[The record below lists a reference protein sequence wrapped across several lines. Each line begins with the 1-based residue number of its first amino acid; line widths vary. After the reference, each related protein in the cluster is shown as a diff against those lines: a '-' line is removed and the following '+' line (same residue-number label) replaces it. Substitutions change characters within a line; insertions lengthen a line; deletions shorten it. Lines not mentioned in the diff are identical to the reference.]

1 MQKELR
7 KTGSDVIGSV
17 PWATHFCQFYQTK
30 QDLLDILVPYFK
42 AGLENNEFCMWITA
56 EPLGVEGAKEAM
68 ARALPDF
75 DRYLAKG
82 QMEIMPHT
90 DWYLKGGAFES
101 QRVLNGWVDKLE
113 QALASGY
120 AGLRLTGNTFWL
132 EKKDWK
138 SFADYEA
145 AVNSVIGKC
154 NMLALCTYC
163 LDRCSAAEII
173 DVIRNHQFALIK
185 REGKWELIESSIYK
199 QTEEALKES
208 QRDLSH
214 AQAVARI
221 GSWRLDIHRNELL
234 WSEETCRLF
243 GIPQG
248 TPMTYGKFLAT
259 VHPEDRQYVDQ
270 KWTAALR
277 GEDYDIEHRIVVGSE
292 VKWVREKAEL
302 EFEQGVLKGGFGT
315 VQDITEQKRAE
326 EALRESQG
334 ELATILASVP
344 ILTLAVDPDRRVLKA
359 NDAAAK
365 FAGRSPEEMAGLPG
379 GEALRCLHSM
389 DDPSG
394 CGFGPSC
401 QTCKVRLSVLD
412 TFETGNSHY
421 QVEWHLPLFRAGKQE
436 EITFLLS
443 TVPIA
448 TPKKQVLVCIEDI
461 TERKQAE
468 SRLEYLASFPQMNP
482 NPVTEMDLSGHITF
496 ANPAAKN
503 LFPTLLQDE
512 GQHPYFAGWETIVR
526 ELEKSGAQSI
536 NREINLNDSYYV
548 QTVQYLRD
556 EGLARVYGRDITER
570 KQAEEALQQ
579 TRDYLNN
586 LLDYANAPIIVWDPQ
601 FRITRFNR
609 AFERLTGLRA
619 SEVLGRQLDILF
631 PEDSRDE
638 SLGHIREAAAGERWE
653 TVEIPILRQDGS
665 VRTVLWNS
673 ATLYGTD
680 GKTVVATIAQGQDIT
695 ERKQAEEQLKQRT
708 LELEAANKELE
719 SFSYSVSHD
728 LRAPL
733 RSMDGFSQALLED
746 YSGKL
751 DDEGRDYLK
760 RIQDSA
766 SNMAQLIDDMLE
778 LSRLTRVSMRR
789 ESVNLSELAESITAE
804 LKKTQPKRH
813 VEVSIAPGLVVY
825 GDAKLFRVV
834 LENLL
839 DNAWKFTAKTPQARI
854 EMGITEHDGGEAYF
868 VRDNGPGFDMAYADK
883 LFVPFQ
889 RLHKTTEFPGTGIG
903 LATVKRI
910 IHRHG
915 GQVWGEGKVGKGAT
929 FYFILP

>member
-7 KTGSDVIGSV
+7 KTGNDVIGSV

-42 AGLENNEFCMWITA
+42 AGLESNEFCMWITA

-82 QMEIMPHT
+82 QIEIMPHT

-120 AGLRLTGNTFWL
+120 AGLRLTGNTLWL

-145 AVNSVIGKC
+145 AINSVIGKY

-163 LDRCSAAEII
+163 LDRCSAIEII
-173 DVIRNHQFALIK
+173 DVIRNHEFALIK
-185 REGKWELIESSIYK
+185 REGKWELIESSIYKQTKEALEASETRLAHLASFPELNPMPVIELDMAGNIRYMNPATKRLFPDMSAMGSEHPFLANWEALSNTLRSEEPQSLTREINIGGFCYEQSVTYVPLTQSLIFRGLDITERK

-234 WSEETCRLF
+234 WSDETYRLF
-243 GIPQG
+243 GIPKG
-248 TPMTYGKFLAT
+248 TPMTYEKFLAA
-259 VHPEDRQYVDQ
+259 VHAEDRQYVDQ

-277 GEDYDIEHRIVVGSE
+277 GEDYDIEHRIVVGNE

-315 VQDITEQKRAE
+315 AQ
-326 EALRESQG
+326 
-334 ELATILASVP
+334 
-344 ILTLAVDPDRRVLKA
+344 
-359 NDAAAK
+359 
-365 FAGRSPEEMAGLPG
+365 
-379 GEALRCLHSM
+379 
-389 DDPSG
+389 
-394 CGFGPSC
+394 
-401 QTCKVRLSVLD
+401 
-412 TFETGNSHY
+412 
-421 QVEWHLPLFRAGKQE
+421 
-436 EITFLLS
+436 
-443 TVPIA
+443 
-448 TPKKQVLVCIEDI
+448 DI
-461 TERKQAE
+461 TERKRTQERYQTMIRTAMDGFWMTDAKGKF
-468 SRLEYLASFPQMNP
+468 LE
-482 NPVTEMDLSGHITF
+482 V
-496 ANPAAKN
+496 
-503 LFPTLLQDE
+503 
-512 GQHPYFAGWETIVR
+512 
-526 ELEKSGAQSI
+526 
-536 NREINLNDSYYV
+536 NDSYCALIGYSPEELLAMSITDV
-548 QTVQYLRD
+548 EAIERPEETARHIERVKQNGYDRFETHHRSKDGRIIEVEVSANFMDD
-556 EGLARVYGRDITER
+556 EGGRFFVFLRDITER
-570 KQAEEALQQ
+570 K
-579 TRDYLNN
+579 R
-586 LLDYANAPIIVWDPQ
+586 
-601 FRITRFNR
+601 
-609 AFERLTGLRA
+609 
-619 SEVLGRQLDILF
+619 
-631 PEDSRDE
+631 
-638 SLGHIREAAAGERWE
+638 
-653 TVEIPILRQDGS
+653 
-665 VRTVLWNS
+665 
-673 ATLYGTD
+673 
-680 GKTVVATIAQGQDIT
+680 
-695 ERKQAEEQLKQRT
+695 AEEQLRQRT

-746 YSGKL
+746 YSDKL

-766 SNMAQLIDDMLE
+766 GNMAQLIDDMLE
-778 LSRLTRVSMRR
+778 LSRLTRVSMRLGT
-789 ESVNLSELAESITAE
+789 VNLSELAESIAAE
-804 LKKTQPKRH
+804 LKKAQPKRH
-813 VEVSIAPGLVVY
+813 VEVSIAPGLVAY
-825 GDAKLFRVV
+825 GDAKLLRVV

-839 DNAWKFTAKTPQARI
+839 DNAWKFTAKIPHARI
-854 EMGITEHDGGEAYF
+854 EGGITEHDGREVYF
-868 VRDNGPGFDMAYADK
+868 VRDNGAGFDMAYADK

-889 RLHKTTEFPGTGIG
+889 RLHRTTEFPGTGVG
-903 LATVKRI
+903 LATVKRL

-915 GQVWGEGKVGKGAT
+915 GEVWAEGEVGKGAT
-929 FYFILP
+929 FYFTLP

>member
-7 KTGSDVIGSV
+7 KTGNDVIGGV

-30 QDLLDILVPYFK
+30 QDLFDILVPYFK
-42 AGLENNEFCMWITA
+42 AGLESNEFCMWITA
-56 EPLGVEGAKEAM
+56 EPLGVEVAKEAM

-82 QMEIMPHT
+82 QIEIMPHT
-90 DWYLKGGAFES
+90 DWYLKEGVFES
-101 QRVLNGWVDKLE
+101 QRVLNGWVEKLE
-113 QALASGY
+113 KALASGY

-145 AVNSVIGKC
+145 AVNSVIGKY

-163 LDRCSAAEII
+163 LDRCSAIEII
-173 DVIRNHQFALIK
+173 DVIRNHEFALIK

-199 QTEEALKES
+199 QTKEALEASETRLAHLASFPELNPMPVIELDMAGNIRYMNPATKRLFPDMSAMGSEHPFLANWEALSNTLRSEEPQSLTREINIGGSCYEQSVTYVPLTHSLIFRGLDITERKQTEEALEES
-208 QRDLSH
+208 QHDLNR

-234 WSEETCRLF
+234 WSDETYRLF
-243 GIPQG
+243 GIPKG
-248 TPMTYGKFLAT
+248 TPMTYEKFLAA
-259 VHPEDRQYVDQ
+259 VHAEDRQYVDQ

-277 GEDYDIEHRIVVGSE
+277 GEDYDIEHRIVVGNE

-315 VQDITEQKRAE
+315 AQDITERKRAE
-326 EALRESQG
+326 EALR
-334 ELATILASVP
+334 
-344 ILTLAVDPDRRVLKA
+344 
-359 NDAAAK
+359 
-365 FAGRSPEEMAGLPG
+365 
-379 GEALRCLHSM
+379 
-389 DDPSG
+389 
-394 CGFGPSC
+394 
-401 QTCKVRLSVLD
+401 
-412 TFETGNSHY
+412 
-421 QVEWHLPLFRAGKQE
+421 
-436 EITFLLS
+436 
-443 TVPIA
+443 
-448 TPKKQVLVCIEDI
+448 
-461 TERKQAE
+461 
-468 SRLEYLASFPQMNP
+468 
-482 NPVTEMDLSGHITF
+482 
-496 ANPAAKN
+496 
-503 LFPTLLQDE
+503 
-512 GQHPYFAGWETIVR
+512 
-526 ELEKSGAQSI
+526 
-536 NREINLNDSYYV
+536 
-548 QTVQYLRD
+548 
-556 EGLARVYGRDITER
+556 
-570 KQAEEALQQ
+570 Q

-631 PEDSRDE
+631 PEDSRAE
-638 SLGHIREAAAGERWE
+638 SLDHIAEAVAGERWE
-653 TVEIPILRQDGS
+653 TVEIPILRQDGT

-673 ATLYGTD
+673 ATLYGAD
-680 GKTVVATIAQGQDIT
+680 GKTAVATIAQGQDIT
-695 ERKQAEEQLKQRT
+695 ERKQADEQLKQRT

-746 YSGKL
+746 YSDKL

-804 LKKTQPKRH
+804 LKKAQPKRH
-813 VEVSIAPGLVVY
+813 VEVSIAPGLVAY
-825 GDAKLFRVV
+825 GDAKLLRVV

-839 DNAWKFTAKTPQARI
+839 DNAWKFTAKIPQARI
-854 EMGITEHDGGEAYF
+854 EGGITKHDGREAYF
-868 VRDNGPGFDMAYADK
+868 VRDNGAGFDMAYADK

-889 RLHKTTEFPGTGIG
+889 RLHRITEFPGTGIG
-903 LATVKRI
+903 LATVKRL

-915 GQVWGEGKVGKGAT
+915 GEVWAEGEVGKGAT
-929 FYFILP
+929 FYFTLP